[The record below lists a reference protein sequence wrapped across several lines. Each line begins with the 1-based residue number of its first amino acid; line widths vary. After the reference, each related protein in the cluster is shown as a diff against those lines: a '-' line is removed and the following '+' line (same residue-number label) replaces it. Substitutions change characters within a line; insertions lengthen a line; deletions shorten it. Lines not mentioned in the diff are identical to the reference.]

1 MEIKIERI
9 SSFELMHKASSF
21 TLHKHKDINVD
32 VNKMYNSE
40 HSPIRTQLFWIE
52 MYDIPSFV
60 STHFARHKI
69 GVEHFVST
77 NRDDRGGT
85 GTEDRNTP
93 VNHAML
99 INAQALINMARKRLC
114 YKSHQITI
122 KVMQEIKRIIYKHDS
137 YLYYYLVPECEYRK
151 ECHEFKTCGY
161 YKRSKVTHKCSC
173 TGSGSTSM
181 CNMREE
187 V

>member
-1 MEIKIERI
+1 MEINIKRI
-9 SSFELMHKASSF
+9 TFFDLMDKAAAF
-21 TLHKHKDINVD
+21 TLHNFKQLKVDKD
-32 VNKMYNSE
+32 KMYAAE

-60 STHFARHKI
+60 STHFVRHKI

-85 GTEDRNTP
+85 GIEDRNTP

-114 YKSHQITI
+114 YKAHPLTV
-122 KVMQEIKRIIYKHDS
+122 KVMQEIKRLIYKQDS

-151 ECHEFKTCGY
+151 GCHEFKTCGY

-173 TGSGSTSM
+173 TGSSSTSM
-181 CNMREE
+181 CDMHKK